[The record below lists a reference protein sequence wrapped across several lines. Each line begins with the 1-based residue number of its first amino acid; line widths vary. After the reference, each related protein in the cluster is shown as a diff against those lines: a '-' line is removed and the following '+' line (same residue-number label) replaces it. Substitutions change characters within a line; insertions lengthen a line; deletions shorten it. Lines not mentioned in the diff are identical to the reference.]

1 MNSSN
6 INSSNTSFV
15 STFLSHSSADKP
27 LVESV
32 AERLG
37 RLGVLTWFDKNELL
51 EMGSLENFL
60 KQAVQQQATL
70 TIFLSEASAQSS
82 WCRDELRWAMEA
94 SEKYEHLLPVY
105 LGNPLKLVKEHDLLR
120 SRFLHQDGDKVDQ
133 LGYACQQDPA
143 KEDPNAIAKQIAA
156 TAYSQTIPKNWSEVV
171 VILDQRGNGPRRG
184 TPTLP
189 DNILK
194 SSTPK
199 LTFRPSFG
207 MRQPRE
213 LLTGTDWNNT
223 VEAMV
228 EALSSALNTV
238 RGDTRKVRVIGHA
251 QTGLMWA
258 VGQHFD
264 RTTSADLYA
273 YDKNGGAITNKGQI
287 RHTSLQGGNS
297 NAADQIG
304 KQPSLQANATH
315 TTVALGVGS
324 KEKFAAYTVQRGVPD
339 VPLFWIES
347 GLIQNT
353 DQAMNLVADLVAS
366 VEKLRRN
373 HNTSE
378 LILLLHNY
386 FRDMLV
392 GFQESGFFFAI

>member
-1 MNSSN
+1 
-6 INSSNTSFV
+6 
-15 STFLSHSSADKP
+15 
-27 LVESV
+27 
-32 AERLG
+32 
-37 RLGVLTWFDKNELL
+37 
-51 EMGSLENFL
+51 
-60 KQAVQQQATL
+60 
-70 TIFLSEASAQSS
+70 
-82 WCRDELRWAMEA
+82 MEA

-156 TAYSQTIPKNWSEVV
+156 TAYAQTIPKNWSEVV
-171 VILDQRGNGPRRG
+171 IILDQRGNGPRRG
-184 TPTLP
+184 TPDLP

-194 SSTPK
+194 SSAPK

-207 MRQPRE
+207 MRQQKE
-213 LLTGTDWNNT
+213 VLAGTDWKDT

-228 EALSSALNTV
+228 EALSSALQTV
-238 RGDTRKVRVIGHA
+238 RGDTRKVRVIGYA

-258 VGQHFD
+258 VGRHFD

-273 YDKNGGAITNKGQI
+273 YDQNGVAITNKGQI
-287 RHTSLQGGNS
+287 RHTSLPGGNP
-297 NAADQIG
+297 NAAEQIG
-304 KQPSLQANATH
+304 KQPSLQANVTRA
-315 TTVALGVGS
+315 TVALGVGS
-324 KEKFAAYTVQRGVPD
+324 KENRASTVQRAVPD

-347 GLIQNT
+347 GLIQDT

-366 VEKLRRN
+366 VKKLRRN

-378 LILLLHNY
+378 LILFWTTANHVALLASANLTSHVIPRIKFMEWSHASDEY
-386 FRDMLV
+386 VYLPMPGDPH
-392 GFQESGFFFAI
+392 